1 MADMPAQDEV
11 SVSRSG
17 WLGVDIGAVSPVGAV
32 AVSVRDNAET
42 FGRTRED
49 PVPGARGSD
58 DLPPTTTRGPVAP
71 RMTRR
76 TGESP

>member
-17 WLGVDIGAVSPVGAV
+17 WLGVDIGAVSRVGAV

-42 FGRTRED
+42 FGRTRE
-49 PVPGARGSD
+49 GARGSD